1 MQGRKFQKLRDFSR
15 LPQPSP
21 CAENGYGNVSI
32 GLGLLVLMGLTSY
45 AHSIYKLQPIQKKPN
60 KQTEVLLLPCS
71 FHQQPRNSILRLVLR
86 KPSVGE
92 PFWWALS
99 GWIFEAQVEM
109 VVMISA
115 RLHTVTSALPSG
127 RDCKY
132 TGQAVKA
139 LPIRIISV
147 GKKRSQGVQLV
158 VDEYIEKL
166 KLYCSV
172 DDVHIRNNPKN
183 AHDSKAQVD
192 HEDSAV
198 MDLIRSNDWV
208 VLLDERGKDIGSE
221 QMAELVGDAGNTGA
235 SRLSF
240 CVGGPY
246 GHGKRLRERAD
257 VSIKLSSM
265 VLNHQIALV
274 VLVEQLYRAWT
285 ILKGQNYHR

>member
-1 MQGRKFQKLRDFSR
+1 
-15 LPQPSP
+15 
-21 CAENGYGNVSI
+21 
-32 GLGLLVLMGLTSY
+32 MGLTSC

-71 FHQQPRNSILRLVLR
+71 FYQQPRNSILRLVLR

-109 VVMISA
+109 VVMLSA

-139 LPIRIISV
+139 LPMRIISV

>member
-1 MQGRKFQKLRDFSR
+1 
-15 LPQPSP
+15 
-21 CAENGYGNVSI
+21 
-32 GLGLLVLMGLTSY
+32 
-45 AHSIYKLQPIQKKPN
+45 
-60 KQTEVLLLPCS
+60 
-71 FHQQPRNSILRLVLR
+71 
-86 KPSVGE
+86 
-92 PFWWALS
+92 
-99 GWIFEAQVEM
+99 M
-109 VVMISA
+109 VVMLSA

-183 AHDSKAQVD
+183 AQYWPSYLICIIIIFVLNLNRYVFLRYVEAFFPAIMDIGHMKEMIVLWVYGSYLMFRAQISYLLCSDSKAQVD